1 MNLRMRPLG
10 GFTLVEIMIVI
21 AIIGLLAGV
30 GVPNYLRMQENA
42 KREVCNCN
50 REAIDNAKTLW
61 AAEHKKSETDVPGDE
76 DLKNYLKKNQ
86 IPACPSG
93 GGYTIGAVNAPVS
106 CSKHGDGSAK

>member
-1 MNLRMRPLG
+1 MNLRMRSRC

-21 AIIGLLAGV
+21 AIIGLLVGV
-30 GVPNYLRMQENA
+30 GVPNYLNMQTKA

-61 AAEHKKSETDVPGDE
+61 AAEHKKSETDVPGGE
-76 DLKNYLKKNQ
+76 DLKSYLKKNQ

-93 GGYTIGAVNAPVS
+93 GSYTIGAVNASVS
-106 CSKHGDGSAK
+106 CSKHGDGTEK